1 LIPWLLRLF
10 NEGNIVVGVPQTQ
23 VG

>member
-10 NEGNIVVGVPQTQ
+10 NDGNIVVGVPQTQ

>member
-1 LIPWLLRLF
+1 LILWLLRLF
-10 NEGNIVVGVPQTQ
+10 NDGNIVVGIPQTQ